1 MKIQGIRSSQKI
13 KALYP
18 CLSAKKF
25 FQISLAIFYFLS
37 CIFIFSEKVLA
48 ADAPKIKP
56 VAKSAVAARPATAA
70 PARTPST
77 PGGALG
83 VLGGLGYTPAP
94 GAVPTVGSGPG
105 SNSGP
110 TQRPNS
116 TTAPKMM
123 GMVPGAPATGGQP
136 PATIAR
142 VPTPAAGGQP
152 PATIARVPTPAAGGQ
167 PPATIARVP
176 TPAAGGQPPATIAR
190 VPTPAAAA
198 GGQPPATI
206 ARVPTPAAA
215 TGGQPPATIARVP
228 TPAAATGGQPPAT
241 IARIPTPAT
250 SQPSTAFRIPA
261 IEPLPN
267 NAFAQLPANYNIS
280 PIATRIPNLNNSFK
294 PVNIEIPLEIALNKV
309 KFDNLP
315 KANLQIK
322 PLPVIKPITNP
333 VIKTVTAQSFNIP
346 AIPKIAPIATVK
358 PVANIKPITMPK
370 PITSTLSPTPMPKLV
385 MPAIAPIKPI
395 DNILVKPIANVKP
408 ITMPAPIVNTLKP
421 IQTPS
426 FVKYTIPAIVPMDK
440 FMLKPIGSIKP
451 LTMPKPIATNI
462 KAMPMPKFA
471 YVDIPSLNYLSTKF
485 NFDMPQQLET
495 INMPKITP
503 VKMAPIRLPDVEIP
517 KYSMR
522 NVAVMEMPKYTMPKI
537 AVSEVKYQ
545 PINKQYVEKTI
556 KLYDAKVMRDASSI
570 NSMISPNN
578 NLQKY
583 FSGRNELKIDLTKFI
598 QNAPGQRKEII
609 NQAQLYTNSAEV
621 KKLQALDAWRNE
633 YDKFIALSSNVST
646 VVKETG
652 QVDPASL
659 DYLENV
665 KENLDMLT
673 RNITDMG
680 IDKTAIQ
687 QVIKSPA
694 ETINP
699 LMKDTIP
706 MPPALSNPSLRVLPG
721 SNIAPKVDILN
732 SLSRGVNNI
741 FTSTVHAEEQ

>member
-1 MKIQGIRSSQKI
+1 MIKISSRSSKKD

-18 CLSAKKF
+18 KQSAKDKLFRITALIVFCF
-25 FQISLAIFYFLS
+25 FTSSQIAVLIPTAI
-37 CIFIFSEKVLA
+37 A
-48 ADAPKIKP
+48 ADDFADVPKGFGTVRQAAANGP
-56 VAKSAVAARPATAA
+56 RVAMRSD
-70 PARTPST
+70 
-77 PGGALG
+77 
-83 VLGGLGYTPAP
+83 
-94 GAVPTVGSGPG
+94 SG
-105 SNSGP
+105 N
-110 TQRPNS
+110 Q
-116 TTAPKMM
+116 
-123 GMVPGAPATGGQP
+123 GGQP
-136 PATIAR
+136 FQPLAPQQGVAPAERTPVAGPGGMGAR
-142 VPTPAAGGQP
+142 GPAGGAREELARLGDRIQGAKPPVNQLDKPFKGVEPAPRPAPAPAPMPKPAPAPAPRQLEQP
-152 PATIARVPTPAAGGQ
+152 RPAP
-167 PPATIARVP
+167 
-176 TPAAGGQPPATIAR
+176 
-190 VPTPAAAA
+190 
-198 GGQPPATI
+198 
-206 ARVPTPAAA
+206 
-215 TGGQPPATIARVP
+215 
-228 TPAAATGGQPPAT
+228 
-241 IARIPTPAT
+241 
-250 SQPSTAFRIPA
+250 IPA
-261 IEPLPN
+261 LAENARPQNIETPQPIQPLPAN
-267 NAFAQLPANYNIS
+267 NSFARMPANYNIA
-280 PIATRIPNLNNSFK
+280 PMATRIPNLNSSFK
-294 PVNIEIPLEIALNKV
+294 PVNIEMPLEITFNKV
-309 KFDNLP
+309 KFDNMP
-315 KANLQIK
+315 RTNLQIK
-322 PLPVIKPITNP
+322 PLPAIKPITNP

-370 PITSTLSPTPMPKLV
+370 PIVSTLSPTPMPKLV
-385 MPAIAPIKPI
+385 MPTMPKIAPIAAVKPIANIKPITMPKPIVSTLSPTPMPKLVMPRVAPIKPI
-395 DNILVKPIANVKP
+395 ENVLVKPIANVKP

-421 IQTPS
+421 IQAPS
-426 FVKYTIPAIVPMDK
+426 FVKYTIPAITPMDK
-440 FMLKPIGSIKP
+440 VMLKPIESIKP
-451 LTMPKPIATNI
+451 LIMPKPIATNI

-471 YVDIPSLNYLSTKF
+471 YVDIPSLNYMSTKF
-485 NFDMPQQLET
+485 DFDMPQQLET
-495 INMPKITP
+495 INMPKITT
-503 VKMAPIRLPDVEIP
+503 VKMAPVRLPDVEIP
-517 KYSMR
+517 KYSMP

-556 KLYDAKVMRDASSI
+556 KLYDAKVMRDASRI
-570 NSMISPNN
+570 NSMISPSN

-633 YDKFIALSSNVST
+633 YDKFIALSSNIST

-652 QVDPASL
+652 RVDPASL

-699 LMKDTIP
+699 LMKGTVP

-721 SNIAPKVDILN
+721 SNVAPKVDILN
-732 SLSRGVNNI
+732 NFSRGVSNI